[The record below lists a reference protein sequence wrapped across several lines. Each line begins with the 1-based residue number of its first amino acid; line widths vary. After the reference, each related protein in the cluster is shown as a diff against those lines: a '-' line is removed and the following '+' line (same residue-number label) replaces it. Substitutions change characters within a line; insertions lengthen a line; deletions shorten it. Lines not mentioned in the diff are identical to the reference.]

1 MNKIALWFYEVI
13 FLKKGSLF
21 LFISVNLIY
30 DSEKSNMFNVT
41 TIFNVIINNFCSW
54 MKNNRNY

>member
-13 FLKKGSLF
+13 FFLSSLF

-54 MKNNRNY
+54 MKNTRNY